1 MSNIVI
7 AKFENTRSVV
17 TDEIW
22 QWNYGQILRIQGL
35 RLPRATEVHFSMG
48 NVSKTR
54 IGTTTDN
61 VTDAVIP
68 DSLIEQSGR
77 LKAYVYLHVGEDDGE
92 TEYEITIPVKAR
104 AEPEEYDSQEEYTA
118 LVQAIELL
126 QDDLETTAAD
136 RAAAEA
142 AADAAIDAKDD
153 AIAAKNAAEGYKD
166 DAAAA
171 KRDAES
177 ALESVN
183 RKAQD
188 VTDTANAAIRDIG
201 DTKTA
206 AERSINET
214 KTSAVDTVNNKANA
228 AVRDIT
234 AAGNSAEGKIGDA
247 VAAAASLEAT
257 IGAIGL
263 YIDSD
268 GDICQGEEE
277 S

>member
-22 QWNYGQILRIQGL
+22 QWNYGQVLRIQGL

-61 VTDAVIP
+61 VTDVVIP

-92 TEYEITIPVKAR
+92 TEYEIMIPIKAR

-126 QDDLETTAAD
+126 QDDLEVTAAD

-142 AADAAIDAKDD
+142 AADAATDAKDD
-153 AIAAKNAAEGYKD
+153 AEAAADAATDAKD
-166 DAAAA
+166 DAEAA

-177 ALESVN
+177 TLASVN
-183 RKAQD
+183 EKAQE
-188 VTDTANAAIRDIG
+188 VTNT
-201 DTKTA
+201 
-206 AERSINET
+206 
-214 KTSAVDTVNNKANA
+214 ANA

-234 AAGNSAEGKIGDA
+234 AAGDAAQGKIRDA
-247 VAAAASLEAT
+247 VAAAESLEAT

>member
-22 QWNYGQILRIQGL
+22 QWNYGQVLRIQGL

-61 VTDAVIP
+61 VTDVVIP

-92 TEYEITIPVKAR
+92 TEYEIMIPIKAR
-104 AEPEEYDSQEEYTA
+104 AEPEEYDAEEEYTA
-118 LVQAIELL
+118 LTQAIALL
-126 QDDLETTAAD
+126 EDDLQTTAAD
-136 RAAAEA
+136 REAAQQAKADAEQAKEDAEA
-142 AADAAIDAKDD
+142 ARDTAAQHKTDA
-153 AIAAKNAAEGYKD
+153 ET
-166 DAAAA
+166 A
-171 KRDAES
+171 KRDAEA

-183 RKAQD
+183 TKAEE
-188 VTDTANAAIRDIG
+188 VSRTARD
-201 DTKTA
+201 
-206 AERSINET
+206 
-214 KTSAVDTVNNKANA
+214 AVE
-228 AVRDIT
+228 DIT
-234 AAGNSAEGKIGDA
+234 EAGQSAEGRIESA
-247 VAAAASLEAT
+247 NEAAASLERT

>member
-22 QWNYGQILRIQGL
+22 QWNYGQVLRIQGL

-61 VTDAVIP
+61 VTDVVIP

-92 TEYEITIPVKAR
+92 TEYEIMIPIKAR

-136 RAAAEA
+136 RTAAEA

-153 AIAAKNAAEGYKD
+153 AVAAKNAAEGYKD
-166 DAAAA
+166 DAEAA

-206 AERSINET
+206 A
-214 KTSAVDTVNNKANA
+214 VDTVNNKADA

-247 VAAAASLEAT
+247 VAAAASLETT

-263 YIDSD
+263 YIDGD

>member
-22 QWNYGQILRIQGL
+22 QWNYGQVLRIQGL

-61 VTDAVIP
+61 VTDVVIP

-92 TEYEITIPVKAR
+92 TEYEIMIPIKAR

-126 QDDLETTAAD
+126 QDDLEVTAAD
-136 RAAAEA
+136 KAAAET

-153 AIAAKNAAEGYKD
+153 AVTAKNAAVAAKD
-166 DAAAA
+166 DAEAA

-177 ALESVN
+177 TLTSVN
-183 RKAQD
+183 EKAQE
-188 VTDTANAAIRDIG
+188 VTNT
-201 DTKTA
+201 
-206 AERSINET
+206 
-214 KTSAVDTVNNKANA
+214 ANA

-234 AAGNSAEGKIGDA
+234 AAGDAAQGKIRDA
-247 VAAAASLEAT
+247 VAAAESLEAT

>member
-22 QWNYGQILRIQGL
+22 QWNYGQVLRIQGL

-61 VTDAVIP
+61 VTDVVIP

-92 TEYEITIPVKAR
+92 TEYEIMIPIKAR

-126 QDDLETTAAD
+126 QDDLEVTAAD

-142 AADAAIDAKDD
+142 AADAATDAKDD
-153 AIAAKNAAEGYKD
+153 AE
-166 DAAAA
+166 AA

-177 ALESVN
+177 TLASVN
-183 RKAQD
+183 EKAQE
-188 VTDTANAAIRDIG
+188 VTNT
-201 DTKTA
+201 
-206 AERSINET
+206 
-214 KTSAVDTVNNKANA
+214 ANA

-234 AAGNSAEGKIGDA
+234 AAGDAAQGKIRDA
-247 VAAAASLEAT
+247 VAAAESLEAT